1 MSYLLVILIFILYIC
16 LTMRYIKLKTEE
28 LEALEKLYK
37 NSDDNLVR
45 KRSQCL
51 ILSHQKQSITD
62 LAKIFGVSRRTIE
75 RWYDGWAQSGVD
87 SLQMVPGRGVKTR
100 LKGYE
105 DEVKTQVE
113 LHGRNLKNVL
123 NYFQEQHNITICKKT
138 LQNFLKGTGL
148 YLETNQAIAKD
159 KKEPG

>member
-1 MSYLLVILIFILYIC
+1 
-16 LTMRYIKLKTEE
+16 MRYIILKTEE
-28 LEALEKLYK
+28 LEALELLYK

-62 LAKIFGVSRRTIE
+62 LTNIFGVSRRTIE
-75 RWYDGWAQSGVD
+75 RWFDGWAQSGVD

-100 LKGYE
+100 LKGFE

-138 LQNFLKGTGL
+138 LRNFLKGTGL